1 MKGAMKRFCFTLE
14 LRPDPALIAEY
25 VELHREGRPE
35 IHRSIRDA
43 GVLDMQ
49 IFLLGTQLFMI
60 MDTTDAFTLEHKAAL
75 DHANPS
81 VVAWERLMSRFQNA
95 DPSGDFAGRWQA
107 MRKIFQLTDK

>member
-1 MKGAMKRFCFTLE
+1 MLRFCFALE

-49 IFLLGTQLFMI
+49 IFLLGNQLFMI
-60 MDTTDAFTLEHKAAL
+60 MDTTDAFTLEDKAAL
-75 DHANPS
+75 DRANPS
-81 VVAWERLMSRFQNA
+81 VVAWEQLMSRFQNV
-95 DPSGDFAGRWQA
+95 DPSGDLAGRWHP
-107 MRKIFQLTDK
+107 L